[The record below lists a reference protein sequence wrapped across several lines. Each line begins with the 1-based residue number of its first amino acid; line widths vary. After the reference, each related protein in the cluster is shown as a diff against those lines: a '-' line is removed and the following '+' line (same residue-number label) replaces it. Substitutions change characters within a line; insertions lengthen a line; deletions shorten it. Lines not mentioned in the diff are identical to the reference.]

1 MKRIIG
7 IFSLLLTIALFTSCT
22 KEADLDNPLQKTDT
36 FEYNDKGV
44 SIIMDWDEA
53 TTSFKGTF
61 ENTNID
67 PVKKVSVEIY
77 LDNGNEL
84 MSERFQMAS
93 GEIVPF
99 TVSAMGETFSIW
111 SPDLEVD

>member
-1 MKRIIG
+1 M
-7 IFSLLLTIALFTSCT
+7 LLTVALFTTSCT

-36 FEYNDKGV
+36 FEYIDKGV
-44 SIIMDWDEA
+44 SIVVDWDEA
-53 TTSFKGTF
+53 TTSFKGSF
-61 ENTNID
+61 ENTNVD

-84 MSERFQMAS
+84 KSEEFPMAA

-99 TVSAMGETFSIW
+99 TVSATGETFSIW